1 SPHPPSAPDPPPA
14 PTQIYTDEDAPMSSA
29 AITTD
34 RMLRPADSVQE
45 ARGFRAML
53 QRLLNPRAR
62 SRVEEEERHRQ
73 LIALCRTQVRGCRR
87 IAVISRKG
95 GIGKTTTA
103 LMLGHQFAN
112 LRDDR
117 VLALDANPDAGSLG
131 DRVPS
136 ETRGT
141 VTDILHD
148 ADRLDDYADLRR
160 LTSRAQSGLEVV
172 ASDNDP
178 RITEALGEEDYRR
191 VLNVLADHYSVL
203 VCDTG
208 TGVLD
213 SATRGLLNQADQIVL
228 CATQSVDASRVSALT
243 LDWMDQNGYDH
254 LVRDAVVSINAVHT
268 GLADIDRLQA
278 YFERR
283 CRAVVRIPWDMR
295 LALGAE
301 TTLEELQPATQTAY
315 LNLAAM
321 VAAGFR

>member
-1 SPHPPSAPDPPPA
+1 
-14 PTQIYTDEDAPMSSA
+14 MSSA

-34 RMLRPADSVQE
+34 RMLRPADSVRE

-243 LDWMDQNGYDH
+243 LDWMDQNGYEH